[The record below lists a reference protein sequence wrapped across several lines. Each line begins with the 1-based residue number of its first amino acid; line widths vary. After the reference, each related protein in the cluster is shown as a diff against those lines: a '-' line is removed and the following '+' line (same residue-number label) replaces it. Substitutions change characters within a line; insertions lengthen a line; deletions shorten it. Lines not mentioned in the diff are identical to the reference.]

1 MEILGLNNAMSSV
14 IKDTKAIEKNL
25 VDYPSKF

>member
-14 IKDTKAIEKNL
+14 NKDTKAIEKK
-25 VDYPSKF
+25 PSRLSI